1 MMDSPLE
8 SALQKLTEI
17 QRQAVEWDQGPLLVL
32 AGPGSGK
39 TQVLT
44 CRIARLLD
52 RARDQNF
59 RVLALTFTN
68 KAADEMKDRVAGFV
82 PGLEDRATI
91 GTFHSFCGQIL
102 RQHGVHLG
110 INPDFAIYSTDDD
123 RKAVLEDALRR
134 ARSEGKPGSPEDV
147 KYLPLIDRMK
157 SKLIEPAAAEA
168 SLATVADPQRV
179 IATYQLY
186 EDELR
191 RVNALDFNSLIFEAY
206 RLLKTYPAIASR
218 YQRSYPHWLIDE
230 FQDTNG
236 AQYRLVRTLAGDKFR
251 SIFAVADD
259 DQIIYEWN
267 GASYKQIQSFL
278 ADFSAQ
284 LIQLPTNYRCPAAI
298 VEAANRLVVYNAQR
312 TSTKKP
318 LIAGKTELKYP
329 PSEHIRLMVFETD
342 EDEAAGIAQEIGDRD
357 RSIWGQTAVL
367 ARTRALLD
375 RMHKALQQREV
386 PSVIAQRRDEF
397 LSAEFRWLVA
407 SLRQIARPIDR
418 RNVAVLVES
427 FNRLAQATV
436 SVEVVITDAETTG
449 RGYLVTWL
457 EMARTQQGLA
467 DAEANLL
474 TLLSP
479 SVSDPSTVRPVIEA
493 ILAEFGKKLV
503 GPSADS
509 DLAEDMAAWKEL
521 NRDIAGHIGK
531 NAPLDQFLQ
540 ELQLRSKEP
549 TPKPDTVT
557 LMTIHG
563 AKGMEFDCVYFI
575 GLAEDVMPSF
585 QSRQKGDGS
594 PEMEE
599 ERRNCFVAITRTKEC
614 LVLSR
619 AESYRGWR
627 KEPSRF
633 LVEMELVGQKDSS

>member
-1 MMDSPLE
+1 MTDTPLE
-8 SALQKLTEI
+8 SALLKLTDI

-68 KAADEMKDRVAGFV
+68 KAADEMKGRVAAFV

-110 INPDFAIYSTDDD
+110 INPDFAIYSADDD
-123 RKAVLEDALRR
+123 RKAVLEDALQR
-134 ARSEGKPGSPEDV
+134 ARSEGKQASPDDV
-147 KYLPLIDRMK
+147 KYLALIDRLK
-157 SKLIEPAAAEA
+157 SKLIEPAAAGAALA
-168 SLATVADPQRV
+168 SLDDAKRVA
-179 IATYQLY
+179 ATYQLY

-206 RLLKTYPAIASR
+206 RLVKTYPAIASR
-218 YQRSYPHWLIDE
+218 YRRSYPHWLIDE
-230 FQDTNG
+230 FQDTNS
-236 AQYRLVRTLAGDKFR
+236 AQYQLVRTLAGDGFR

-259 DQIIYEWN
+259 DQIIYGWN

-329 PSEHIRLMVFETD
+329 PSEHIQLRAFDTD
-342 EDEAAGIAQEIGDRD
+342 EGEAAGIAQEIADRD

-375 RMHKALQQREV
+375 RMHKALHERKV

-397 LSAEFRWLVA
+397 LSAEFRWIVA

-418 RNVAVLVES
+418 RNVAVLVEA
-427 FNRLAQATV
+427 FNRLADSVV
-436 SVEVVITDAETTG
+436 SVEQVITDAETTG
-449 RGYLVTWL
+449 RAYLVTWL
-457 EMARTQQGLA
+457 ETAGAQQA
-467 DAEANLL
+467 IRAAEANLL
-474 TLLSP
+474 KLLFPCATNP
-479 SVSDPSTVRPVIEA
+479 SAVKPAIEA
-493 ILAEFGKKLV
+493 ILGEFGKKLV
-503 GPSADS
+503 GPGADS
-509 DLAEDMAAWKEL
+509 DLGEDMAAWKEL
-521 NRDIAGHIGK
+521 SRDIAGHIGK
-531 NAPLDQFLQ
+531 NAPLDEFLQ

-549 TPKPDTVT
+549 SPKPDTVT

-563 AKGMEFDCVYFI
+563 AKGREFDCVYVV

-585 QSRQKGDGS
+585 QSRQKGDQS

-614 LVLSR
+614 LMLSR

-627 KEPSRF
+627 KAPSRF
-633 LVEMELVGQKDSS
+633 LVEMGLVDANEES